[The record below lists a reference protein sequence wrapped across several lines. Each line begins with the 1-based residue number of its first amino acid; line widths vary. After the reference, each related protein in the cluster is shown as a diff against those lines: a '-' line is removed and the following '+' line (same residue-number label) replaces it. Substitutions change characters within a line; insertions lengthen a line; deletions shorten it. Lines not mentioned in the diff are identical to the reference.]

1 MDFTVL
7 DPPLNVLVVHGDVPP
22 PDRDACSLRLLRIVE
37 QMVAEGHRVTFLARG
52 GADQIDN
59 SARLLQMGVAEVF
72 PLDAVRL
79 GERFP
84 ERGWRFTIETLDLKW
99 LLDRGS
105 FDVAWL
111 SLYDIAE
118 QYTPLLRQ
126 HSPATRVVVD
136 SSDIQWIREHRGAT
150 LAGDPAAIAAAER
163 TRERERA
170 VYGAADVNVAISEVD
185 GQATRELA
193 PDVPVQIVSLVE
205 DFPTVVHDRSARSGL
220 LFVGNFWHAPNVDA
234 VTAFHRD
241 IWPLV
246 RAAVPGI
253 HLTVAGSA
261 PPEEILALAAEDVI
275 VTGWVPELEPYM
287 AQAMISIAPLRYGA
301 GIKGKIV
308 QAIAAGLPVVTTAIG
323 TEGMGL
329 TDGEHLLVA
338 DDPADFAAAIARLHT
353 DEQLWYR
360 LATEAPK
367 PLASRMGPEA
377 ARAGVRRSLRAA
389 CPVRWQARADGERLG
404 ELLTTF
410 TRDHVAGDPITL
422 TLTVP
427 ADDPDA
433 PQAAFERVTALAAE
447 LVIDLDDTADIQIVP
462 WAPGTDP
469 LPRTV
474 MLDAAPSAATASA
487 PSTPAATGRR
497 GAPRPK
503 VAIALQGALGPRD
516 LHAQLEL
523 LGPAIAGHDAE
534 VVVIAFGHNG
544 ATSKMLA
551 AQSGARIIRTDKHP
565 GREQAQRLAIE
576 ATSAPV
582 LITLGPMALPQ
593 PGLVG
598 PLLEAL
604 DGGASFAGAGIDAE
618 HGLHV
623 GADGSLWPLR
633 TGDPRPITALPF
645 DCLAATREVWEQAP
659 VSLPMREGLPER
671 QLADWA
677 LARGPLV
684 VHPGARVH
692 RTESGPVSV
701 IICTRNRA
709 EELPDAVAL
718 LAAHGSTVNG
728 NEVIIVDNGSTDATP
743 DVARELAARYPGVRV
758 VHEDNPGLS
767 HARNAGARAAANA
780 FLCYLDDDARPAPR
794 MAPEHRLGPA
804 RRRHRRRRRSHRRA
818 VARRARARL
827 ARARARG
834 RPQRARRRRADSRPD
849 PARDRL
855 RRELGDPQGGAD
867 GGRGLRW
874 PPRLRPGRQ
883 DRQRG
888 GRGGLAPASAWP
900 WRHRVY
906 PRRRRGTSHLGGPAQ
921 RRLPGGPH
929 VRGRDR
935 ARPSARRARGA
946 RSPAPDLRSR
956 HRGGRPARDPAARG
970 RDGIGGDAGSREAIR
985 SPRDPADPRR
995 RGARTA
1001 VGVGAAHGGASH
1013 RGRRSQSAAT
1023 PRAPARRPS
1032 PRALTDHRVLIAWQR
1047 LRPARGG

>member
-1 MDFTVL
+1 MDFTLL

-52 GADQIDN
+52 GGDQFHN

-84 ERGWRFTIETLDLKW
+84 ERGWRWTIETLDLKW
-99 LLDRGS
+99 LLDRGN

-118 QYTPLLRQ
+118 QYTPLIRQ
-126 HSPATRVVVD
+126 HSPATQVVVD

-150 LAGDPAAIAAAER
+150 LSGDPTAIAAAER
-163 TRERERA
+163 TRDRERA

-205 DFPTVVHDRSARSGL
+205 DFPPVVADRSARSGL

-241 IWPLV
+241 TWPLV

-261 PPEEILALAAEDVI
+261 PPEEILALAADDVT
-275 VTGWVPELEPYM
+275 VTGWVPELESYM

-308 QAIAAGLPVVTTAIG
+308 QAIAAGLPVVTTTIG
-323 TEGMGL
+323 AEGMGL

-353 DEQLWYR
+353 DEELWYR

-389 CPVRWQARADGERLG
+389 CPVRWQARADGEELG
-404 ELLTTF
+404 ALLTTF

-427 ADDPDA
+427 ADDPEA
-433 PQAAFERVTALAAE
+433 PQAAFERVTALATE
-447 LVIDLDDTADIQIVP
+447 LAIDLDDTADIQIVP
-462 WAPGTDP
+462 WVPGTAP

-474 MLDAAPSAATASA
+474 MLDAAPSAVTAPASSTAS
-487 PSTPAATGRR
+487 SATRRR

-503 VAIALQGALGPRD
+503 VAVALQGALSARH

-534 VVVIAFGHNG
+534 VVIIAFGHNG

-565 GREQAQRLAIE
+565 GREQSQRLAIE

-582 LITLGPMALPQ
+582 LITLGSMALPQ
-593 PGLVG
+593 PDLVG

-604 DGGASFAGAGIDAE
+604 GDNASFAGASIDAE
-618 HGLHV
+618 QGLHV
-623 GADGSLWPLR
+623 GSDGTLWPLR
-633 TGDPRPITALPF
+633 AGDPRPITALPF

-659 VSLPMREGLPER
+659 VSLPMREGHPER
-671 QLADWA
+671 QLANWA
-677 LARGPLV
+677 LEHGPLA
-684 VHPGARVH
+684 VHPSARVH
-692 RTESGPVSV
+692 RIDSGPVSV

-718 LAAHGSTVNG
+718 LAAHGATVNG
-728 NEVIIVDNGSTDATP
+728 NEVIVVDNGSTDATP
-743 DVARELAARYPGVRV
+743 EIARDLAAHYPGVRV
-758 VHEDNPGLS
+758 VHEDTPGLS

-780 FLCYLDDDARPAPR
+780 YLCYLDDDARPAPGWR
-794 MAPEHRLGPA
+794 QSIAWGLRADGIVAAGGPIAALWPAEREPGWPAPGLEGALSVLDAGEMTRVLTPPEIVYGANWAIRKEALMAVGGFDGHLGYAPDVKIG
-804 RRRHRRRRRSHRRA
+804 SEEVA
-818 VARRARARL
+818 VAWRL
-827 ARARARG
+827 HLRG
-834 RPQRARRRRADSRPD
+834 LGGTLYLPGAAVGHRISA
-849 PARDRL
+849 DRL
-855 RRELGDPQGGAD
+855 NDDFLVGRMFAVGIEHAHLRLERE
-867 GGRGLRW
+867 GRGHQRLVSEAGTAAADLLGLLPLAGEMELEEALDRVKRSDLAVTERTRAAEALGLLSASVLFLEEQTIEAGDLSL
-874 PPRLRPGRQ
+874 RLRPEHL
-883 DRQRG
+883 RG
-888 GRGGLAPASAWP
+888 VLHSAPSLTTAS
-900 WRHRVY
+900 
-906 PRRRRGTSHLGGPAQ
+906 
-921 RRLPGGPH
+921 
-929 VRGRDR
+929 
-935 ARPSARRARGA
+935 
-946 RSPAPDLRSR
+946 
-956 HRGGRPARDPAARG
+956 
-970 RDGIGGDAGSREAIR
+970 
-985 SPRDPADPRR
+985 
-995 RGARTA
+995 
-1001 VGVGAAHGGASH
+1001 
-1013 RGRRSQSAAT
+1013 
-1023 PRAPARRPS
+1023 
-1032 PRALTDHRVLIAWQR
+1032 
-1047 LRPARGG
+1047 

>member
-52 GADQIDN
+52 GADQIHN

-84 ERGWRFTIETLDLKW
+84 ERSWRFTIETLDLKW
-99 LLDRGS
+99 LLDRGN

-118 QYTPLLRQ
+118 QYTPLLRE

-150 LAGDPAAIAAAER
+150 LAGDPTAIAAAER

-205 DFPTVVHDRSARSGL
+205 DFPTVVADRSARSGL

-241 IWPLV
+241 TWPLV

-261 PPEEILALAAEDVI
+261 PPEEIVALAAEDVT

-308 QAIAAGLPVVTTAIG
+308 QAIAAGLPVVTTTIG

-353 DEQLWYR
+353 DELLWYR
-360 LATEAPK
+360 LATEAPE

-404 ELLTTF
+404 ELLITF

-427 ADDPDA
+427 ADDPEA
-433 PQAAFERVTALAAE
+433 PQAAFERVTAIAAE
-447 LVIDLDDTADIQIVP
+447 LAIDLDDTADIQIVP

-487 PSTPAATGRR
+487 PTTPAATGRR

-503 VAIALQGALGPRD
+503 VAIALQGALGPRH

-551 AQSGARIIRTDKHP
+551 AQSGARIVRTDKHP

-604 DGGASFAGAGIDAE
+604 DGNASFAGAGIDAE

-633 TGDPRPITALPF
+633 TGDPRPITALSF
-645 DCLAATREVWEQAP
+645 DCLAATREVWQQAP

-671 QLADWA
+671 QLAEWA
-677 LARGPLV
+677 LQRGPLA
-684 VHPGARVH
+684 VHPSARVH
-692 RTESGPVSV
+692 RIDSGPVSV

-743 DVARELAARYPGVRV
+743 DVARELATRYPGVRV

-780 FLCYLDDDARPAPR
+780 HLCYLDDDARPAPGWR
-794 MAPEHRLGPA
+794 QSIAWGLRADGIVAAGGPIAALWPAEREPAWPSPGLEGALSVLDAGELTRVLTPPEIVYGANWAIRKEALMAVGGFDGHLGYAPDVKIG
-804 RRRHRRRRRSHRRA
+804 SEEVA
-818 VARRARARL
+818 VAWRL
-827 ARARARG
+827 HLRG
-834 RPQRARRRRADSRPD
+834 LGGTVYIPGAAVGHRISA
-849 PARDRL
+849 DRL
-855 RRELGDPQGGAD
+855 NDDFLVSRMFAVGIEHAHLRVERE
-867 GGRGLRW
+867 GRGHQRLISEAGTAAADLLGILPLAGEMELEEALDRVKRSDL
-874 PPRLRPGRQ
+874 PVTQRTRAAEALGLLSASVLLLEERTIEAGDLSLRLRPEHL
-883 DRQRG
+883 RG
-888 GRGGLAPASAWP
+888 VLHSAPSLTTAS
-900 WRHRVY
+900 
-906 PRRRRGTSHLGGPAQ
+906 
-921 RRLPGGPH
+921 
-929 VRGRDR
+929 
-935 ARPSARRARGA
+935 
-946 RSPAPDLRSR
+946 
-956 HRGGRPARDPAARG
+956 
-970 RDGIGGDAGSREAIR
+970 
-985 SPRDPADPRR
+985 
-995 RGARTA
+995 
-1001 VGVGAAHGGASH
+1001 
-1013 RGRRSQSAAT
+1013 
-1023 PRAPARRPS
+1023 
-1032 PRALTDHRVLIAWQR
+1032 
-1047 LRPARGG
+1047 

>member
-1 MDFTVL
+1 MDFTLL

-52 GADQIDN
+52 GTDQIHN

-84 ERGWRFTIETLDLKW
+84 ERGWRWTIETLDLKW
-99 LLDRGS
+99 LLDRGN

-118 QYTPLLRQ
+118 QYAPLIRR
-126 HSPATRVVVD
+126 HSPATRIVVD
-136 SSDIQWIREHRGAT
+136 SSDIQWIREHRGAA
-150 LAGDPAAIAAAER
+150 LAGDPTAIAAAER

-170 VYGAADVNVAISEVD
+170 VYGAADVNVAISDVD

-193 PDVPVQIVSLVE
+193 RNVPVQIVSLVE
-205 DFPTVVHDRSARSGL
+205 DFSPVVADRSARSGL

-241 IWPLV
+241 TWPLV

-261 PPEEILALAAEDVI
+261 PPEEILALAADDVT

-287 AQAMISIAPLRYGA
+287 AKAMISIAPLRYGA

-308 QAIAAGLPVVTTAIG
+308 QAIAAGLPVVTTTIG
-323 TEGMGL
+323 AEGMGL
-329 TDGEHLLVA
+329 TDREHLLVA
-338 DDPADFAAAIARLHT
+338 DDPADFADAIAQLHS
-353 DEQLWYR
+353 DEELWYR

-367 PLASRMGPEA
+367 PLAARMGPEA

-389 CPVRWQARADGERLG
+389 CPVRWQARADGEKLG

-427 ADDPDA
+427 DDDPEA
-433 PQAAFERVTALAAE
+433 PQAAFERVTELAAE
-447 LVIDLDDTADIQIVP
+447 LAIDLDDTADIQIVP
-462 WAPGTDP
+462 WAPGTAP

-474 MLDAAPSAATASA
+474 MVDAAPSAVTDPSTAS
-487 PSTPAATGRR
+487 SATGRR
-497 GAPRPK
+497 GAPQPK
-503 VAIALQGALGPRD
+503 VAIALQGALSRAQ

-534 VVVIAFGHNG
+534 VVIIAFGHNG

-582 LITLGPMALPQ
+582 LITLGSMVLPQ

-604 DGGASFAGAGIDAE
+604 AGEASFAGASVDAE
-618 HGLHV
+618 QGLHV
-623 GADGSLWPLR
+623 AADGSLWPLR
-633 TGDPRPITALPF
+633 AGDPRPITALPF
-645 DCLAATREVWEQAP
+645 DCLAATREVWQQAP
-659 VSLPMREGLPER
+659 VSLPMREGHPER

-677 LARGPLV
+677 LERGPLA
-684 VHPGARVH
+684 VHPSARVH
-692 RTESGPVSV
+692 RIESGPVSV

-718 LAAHGSTVNG
+718 LAAHGCTVNG
-728 NEVIIVDNGSTDATP
+728 NEVIVVDNGSSDATP
-743 DVARELAARYPGVRV
+743 EVARELAARHPGVRV
-758 VHEDNPGLS
+758 VHEDKSGLS

-780 FLCYLDDDARPAPR
+780 YLCYLDDDARPAPGWR
-794 MAPEHRLGPA
+794 QSIAWGLHADRIVAAGGPIAALWPAEREPSWPAPGLEGALSVLDAGEMTRVLTPPEIVYGANWAIRKEALMAVGGFDGHLGYAPDVKIG
-804 RRRHRRRRRSHRRA
+804 SEEVA
-818 VARRARARL
+818 VAWRL
-827 ARARARG
+827 HLRG
-834 RPQRARRRRADSRPD
+834 LGGTLYVPGAAVGHRISA
-849 PARDRL
+849 DRL
-855 RRELGDPQGGAD
+855 NDDYLVGRMFAVGIEHAHLRVERE
-867 GGRGLRW
+867 GRGHQRLISEAGTAAADLLGIVGLAGEMELEEALDRVKRSDL
-874 PPRLRPGRQ
+874 PVTDRTRAAEALGLLSASVLLLEERTIEAGNLSLRLRPEHL
-883 DRQRG
+883 RG
-888 GRGGLAPASAWP
+888 VLHSAPSLTTAS
-900 WRHRVY
+900 
-906 PRRRRGTSHLGGPAQ
+906 
-921 RRLPGGPH
+921 
-929 VRGRDR
+929 
-935 ARPSARRARGA
+935 
-946 RSPAPDLRSR
+946 
-956 HRGGRPARDPAARG
+956 
-970 RDGIGGDAGSREAIR
+970 
-985 SPRDPADPRR
+985 
-995 RGARTA
+995 
-1001 VGVGAAHGGASH
+1001 
-1013 RGRRSQSAAT
+1013 
-1023 PRAPARRPS
+1023 
-1032 PRALTDHRVLIAWQR
+1032 
-1047 LRPARGG
+1047 